1 VHEVFHSRSVV
12 PPHATVSSHNGLL
25 VRWDSTL
32 PLGYGNVALLT
43 KEEGKGH
50 ASEVLKRGRSPVE
63 VWGEEAADVWRR
75 RMEEERWYARLR

>member
-1 VHEVFHSRSVV
+1 
-12 PPHATVSSHNGLL
+12 
-25 VRWDSTL
+25 
-32 PLGYGNVALLT
+32 VALLT
-43 KEEGKGH
+43 KEEGKRH